1 MQARSWVLERHR
13 PNCWYGPPETWPVT
27 ESGYLP
33 IGPYPE
39 RGRYD
44 LVYAFRGGD
53 FLSHAFLLMLVRLD
67 VFRRYDS
74 VEEIESRN
82 REEYDSEESAKQERI
97 DEIWAESRMSR
108 QQMTFGQGVSYSPDA
123 ARERKRLELRTMI
136 EQMECRRVPTGFQ
149 SGKELA
155 NAQHIQ
161 AGRSQ

>member
-1 MQARSWVLERHR
+1 
-13 PNCWYGPPETWPVT
+13 
-27 ESGYLP
+27 
-33 IGPYPE
+33 
-39 RGRYD
+39 
-44 LVYAFRGGD
+44 
-53 FLSHAFLLMLVRLD
+53 MLVRLD